1 MRIALTVVCT
11 IFFLTGCTGP
21 SARRIPK
28 EDFQLVLREMFLTD
42 LILERDGTLGRLA
55 DSTLVY
61 PPILEKYGYT
71 TEQFLATLDHY
82 ASRPAR
88 FKSLLTQLRR
98 NINAERLAYN
108 EQLSYNARQKELV
121 ARFNSWL
128 KDSVPGIHDMV
139 FKQSLLRILPPD
151 SSQVQPW
158 RMDRDSLYKD
168 PALRLLPVIDT
179 LSYRDSIPVFLA
191 RPKTV
196 IPRIKVSINL
206 DRDGKQ
212 ELL

>member
-1 MRIALTVVCT
+1 MRIALTCVCT
-11 IFFLTGCTGP
+11 IVFLTGCTGL
-21 SARRIPK
+21 SDRRIPK
-28 EDFQLVLREMFLTD
+28 EDFQLVLKEMFLTD

-61 PPILEKYGYT
+61 PPILEKHGYT

-98 NINAERLAYN
+98 NINAERSAYN
-108 EQLSYNARQKELV
+108 EQLSYIARQKELV
-121 ARFNSWL
+121 TRFNAWL
-128 KDSVPGIHDMV
+128 KDSVPGIHDLV

-151 SSQVQPW
+151 SSQLQPW

-179 LSYRDSIPVFLA
+179 LSHKDSVPLYLS
-191 RPKTV
+191 RPKNV
-196 IPRIKVSINL
+196 IPRIRVSINL
-206 DRDGKQ
+206 D
-212 ELL
+212 

>member
-1 MRIALTVVCT
+1 MRIALTIVCT
-11 IFFLTGCTGP
+11 LYFLAGCSGP
-21 SARRIPK
+21 SARRIPR

-98 NINAERLAYN
+98 NINAERTAYN
-108 EQLSYNARQKELV
+108 EQLSYIARQKELV
-121 ARFNSWL
+121 DRFNAWL
-128 KDSVPGIHDMV
+128 KDSVPDIHDLV

-151 SSQVQPW
+151 SSQLQPW

-179 LSYRDSIPVFLA
+179 LSHKDSVPLYLS
-191 RPKTV
+191 RPKNV
-196 IPRIKVSINL
+196 IPRIRVSINL
-206 DRDGKQ
+206 D
-212 ELL
+212 